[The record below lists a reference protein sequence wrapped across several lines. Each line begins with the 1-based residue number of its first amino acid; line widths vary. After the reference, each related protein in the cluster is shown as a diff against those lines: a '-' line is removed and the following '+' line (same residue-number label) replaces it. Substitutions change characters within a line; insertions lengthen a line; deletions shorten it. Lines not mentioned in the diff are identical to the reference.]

1 VLARQ
6 RRSFRECHCLRE
18 YVIGAWTALVR
29 NAGGAKMTYMCVK
42 QIQIRDGQDRRPP
55 LVTSPGSLPKKYT

>member
-1 VLARQ
+1 
-6 RRSFRECHCLRE
+6 
-18 YVIGAWTALVR
+18 LVR

-55 LVTSPGSLPKKYT
+55 LVTSPGSLPKKCT